1 MSSNAVSVKLD
12 AHNFSSAKGKFPPAG
27 QDHLALPVAGKVTV
41 VLMWAA
47 GSPPCKESIPHLNAL
62 KQEFLKPDGDS
73 DLVVVAI
80 SEDNEDDVGSVA
92 TLMGNNINN
101 LDYLL
106 CLRAGGRMPKFADQH
121 IEDVP
126 SVFLFSKDGLLIFPG
141 GHPLDPEFELKV
153 RSELKTL
160 AGAKSNRR
168 AVFLEA
174 TNVPQMDKLGFGKS
188 DPFCAIFVRRK
199 SDNAKGKN
207 WAMCPLSPLLRT
219 TARRGPKAAVQKQMA
234 SNTIENLLMTT
245 EVLRDCSNPVWSNP
259 AFLDAADFGESLDNW
274 EVLLAVYDHVRC
286 PAPAR
291 CAI

>member
-1 MSSNAVSVKLD
+1 MSSNAVFKLD
-12 AHNFSSAKGKFPPAG
+12 AHNFSSAKGEFPPAG

-47 GSPPCKESIPHLNAL
+47 WSPPCKESIPHLNAL

-80 SEDNEDDVGSVA
+80 SEDKKDDVERVA
-92 TLMGNNINN
+92 ALMGNNINN

-106 CLRAGGRMPKFADQH
+106 CLNEGGRMPKFAED
-121 IEDVP
+121 IEAVP
-126 SVFLFSKDGLLIFPG
+126 SVFLFSNDGVLKFPG

-160 AGAKSNRR
+160 AGAKGNRR

-174 TNVPQMDKLGFGKS
+174 ADVPKQDKWVGHTGYGKS
-188 DPFCAIFVRRK
+188 DPFGAIFVRRK
-199 SDNAKGKN
+199 SDNAEWKK
-207 WAMCPLSPLLRT
+207 WAMCPFSPYNLPVEHMNEMKN
-219 TARRGPKAAVQKQMA
+219 RGGRH
-234 SNTIENLLMTT
+234 TIENLLMTT

-259 AFLDAADFGESLDNW
+259 ACFDAADFGESFDNW
-274 EVLLAVYDHVRC
+274 EVKLAVYDHVRC